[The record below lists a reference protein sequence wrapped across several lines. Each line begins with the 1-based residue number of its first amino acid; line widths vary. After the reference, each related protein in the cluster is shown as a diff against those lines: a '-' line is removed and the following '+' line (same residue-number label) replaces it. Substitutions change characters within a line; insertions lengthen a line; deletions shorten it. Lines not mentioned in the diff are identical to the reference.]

1 MIQYFFLILLILITY
16 LSAFK
21 NNIPTCDRF
30 IQNVYL
36 YLATAICLLGVL
48 VNSMPITMSRYFIH
62 AIVVSFMSL
71 ILLVTFNKSILINH
85 ILWIIFIASI
95 SIIMLP
101 YIHTSSYIQSS
112 IISTCII
119 FILMTMVGIKYKS
132 FFNKYTNQF
141 SIGLF
146 IALIAIIITEIM
158 LIITDNYKKNKSI
171 MSYLVIILFSIFI
184 AYDTNRLAYY
194 AKTCVKSPNYP
205 QHSTHLFLD
214 IINIFI
220 R

>member
-1 MIQYFFLILLILITY
+1 MMLILITY

-36 YLATAICLLGVL
+36 YLATAVCLLGVI
-48 VNSMPITMSRYFIH
+48 VNILPFDMIRFFIP
-62 AIVVSFMSL
+62 AIVTSFVSL
-71 ILLVTFNKSILINH
+71 ILLVTLNKSILINH
-85 ILWIIFIASI
+85 ILWLIFIVSL

-101 YIHTSSYIQSS
+101 YIHTSPYIQSS

-119 FILMTMVGIKYKS
+119 FILMTYIGTTYKT
-132 FFNKYTNQF
+132 FFNRHTNQF

-146 IALIAIIITEIM
+146 VALIAIIITEIM
-158 LIITDNYKKNKSI
+158 LMVTGHYKKNKSI

-194 AKTCVKSPNYP
+194 AKNCVKSPNYP
-205 QHSTHLFLD
+205 RQSTHLFLD
-214 IINIFI
+214 IINLLV